1 MGANRSGGTSGGAMT
16 RVAGVRLVGAGL
28 GLLALALMVVLTVD
42 SPAWVA
48 VSVGTQLAAVVV
60 FLVVAL
66 RMPRRARSV
75 WWTLWVYVALTV
87 SANVVYD
94 VYQYHLGMDP
104 FPSWADLLY
113 VAAYVPQIVALIV
126 LMRQRQRVWD
136 RQAWIDSAV
145 ITVAAVS
152 VATTF
157 VLVPMLNQP
166 APADASTILALAYPV
181 LDLVVLAILIR
192 LTVGGGRP
200 MAALVLL
207 TASVAVTLT
216 ADLVYNGLAATGS
229 ADQAPGWL
237 EALYLG
243 GVLLMAGAATDPQAA
258 TIGQPSPQGTS
269 MMSPPRTLALG
280 IGALTAP
287 ILLAVGT
294 RDDGTP
300 QVFVLALASIVVN
313 VLVIWRIL
321 LLLSTVQRQSDRLAA
336 LSRTDALTSLP
347 NRRSWDFELIRAV
360 AAANAAGMPLTV
372 AMADIDHFKDYND
385 AHGHLAGD
393 ALLETCARQW
403 RAELDP
409 SIFLARYGGE
419 EFALILSGSCS
430 FGAPQYLEG
439 MRRTTPPPVTV
450 SIGYADHD
458 APRPIVATVEEADRA
473 LYAAKAAG
481 RDRVL
486 GSPTRPTDRTAQLG

>member
-1 MGANRSGGTSGGAMT
+1 MRGLRAGDIMPGARG
-16 RVAGVRLVGAGL
+16 RLVGAGL
-28 GLLALALMVVLTVD
+28 GVLALVLMVVLPVD

-48 VSVGTQLAAVVV
+48 VSVGTQLAAVAV

-66 RMPRRARSV
+66 RMPRRARAV
-75 WWTLWVYVALTV
+75 WWTLWVYMALTV

-157 VLVPMLNQP
+157 VLVPMLTQP

-216 ADLVYNGLAATGS
+216 ADLVHNGLAATGS

-243 GVLLMAGAATDPQAA
+243 GSFDGRRRHRPASRDDRAAVPAGHLYDVAAANSGPGHRRPDRTDPARRRHPRRRHAA
-258 TIGQPSPQGTS
+258 GVRPGVGVHRRECAGDLADPAAVHGATPVRPARRPVSNRRADQPCRTAAHGTS
-269 MMSPPRTLALG
+269 
-280 IGALTAP
+280 
-287 ILLAVGT
+287 
-294 RDDGTP
+294 
-300 QVFVLALASIVVN
+300 
-313 VLVIWRIL
+313 
-321 LLLSTVQRQSDRLAA
+321 
-336 LSRTDALTSLP
+336 
-347 NRRSWDFELIRAV
+347 ELIRAV
-360 AAANAAGMPLTV
+360 AAANAAGMPRRSRWPTSTSSGS
-372 AMADIDHFKDYND
+372 ND
-385 AHGHLAGD
+385 AHRATSP
-393 ALLETCARQW
+393 ETLCSRPAPGSGARTEPVDLP
-403 RAELDP
+403 RPL
-409 SIFLARYGGE
+409 RGE
-419 EFALILSGSCS
+419 EFALILSGAARSALPSTWRGCA
-430 FGAPQYLEG
+430 AP
-439 MRRTTPPPVTV
+439 
-450 SIGYADHD
+450 
-458 APRPIVATVEEADRA
+458 PRHR
-473 LYAAKAAG
+473 
-481 RDRVL
+481 
-486 GSPTRPTDRTAQLG
+486 